1 MMFGNIHGL
10 QMSSVC
16 ESVFDLIIRDVIVS
30 RKYRTHFRSSLSGKE
45 FESELETWNK

>member
-10 QMSSVC
+10 G
-16 ESVFDLIIRDVIVS
+16 FDLIIRDVRVIMS